1 MTITSQLNLGRV
13 PSTNPKGFRVFS
25 FTGTESTVKT
35 SHKILT
41 ISCYK
46 TTQTQRQAE
55 KNNSN
60 PEPHSA
66 QKVEPAFYIHDFD
79 YLKQRSP
86 KSGACGRLG
95 CPGQRVIPHHIPE
108 GPWECCEH
116 LQTRRRLSNWMP
128 ACGRP
133 YIQYSRHSQNEMQDG
148 SHSLRENFQIIK
160 FGIKHSLSIV
170 NSYSFMY
177 WSIRQKGLYQY
188 PMSRTLECC
197 PGFWVVVLWHHF
209 NLHLGMCEGNIHSVL
224 V

>member
-46 TTQTQRQAE
+46 ITQTQRQAE
-55 KNNSN
+55 KLFFHNSY

-66 QKVEPAFYIHDFD
+66 QKGVPAFYIHDFD

-95 CPGQRVIPHHIPE
+95 CPGQRVIPTI
-108 GPWECCEH
+108 
-116 LQTRRRLSNWMP
+116 
-128 ACGRP
+128 
-133 YIQYSRHSQNEMQDG
+133 
-148 SHSLRENFQIIK
+148 SLRALGNAVSIC
-160 FGIKHSLSIV
+160 KH
-170 NSYSFMY
+170 
-177 WSIRQKGLYQY
+177 IRD
-188 PMSRTLECC
+188 
-197 PGFWVVVLWHHF
+197 
-209 NLHLGMCEGNIHSVL
+209 
-224 V
+224 